1 MRSTPRYHM
10 ALITVV
16 IPYHKAHAELV
27 KQAVASCL
35 YQTFNDIEVI
45 VVNDSPDEEV
55 RFADKRVYTVN
66 SNWISRP
73 NCNRA
78 AIARNH
84 GTQFVETEY
93 VVYLDADD
101 YLLPRA
107 LETLLRGHVT
117 HNKSYTYSS
126 HYNGMHHMRPPE
138 YNQRTYELFN
148 IHPITC
154 LLPTSIVNEVDGF
167 DEDAPGWEDWTL
179 FLRLAIKGYCG
190 EFYRGPVFVYRDE
203 HSINHVVDVHGG
215 QELMDKVLEPYRK
228 NGAIQM
234 AACCGGGDK
243 ISARRVVSAMTPVGA
258 DDSGLITLEYVGDM
272 QGTATWRHPSSGRI
286 YRAGRNPAN
295 RIIRVA
301 PEDAAWLEQFKFR
314 RVVAEQPLVPAPVAA
329 AVVLNEQPEP
339 TSEPESVGGMQ
350 IIDILTDK
358 EVDAMMGKK
367 QRGRTK
373 QS

>member
-35 YQTFNDIEVI
+35 YQTFNDIHVV
-45 VVNDSPDEEV
+45 VVNDSDLVNHQFVDTRV
-55 RFADKRVYTVN
+55 RVIN
-66 SNWISRP
+66 SYHLHKSK
-73 NCNRA
+73 NRA
-78 AIARNH
+78 AVARNF
-84 GTQFVETEY
+84 GTQYVTSEY

-117 HNKSYTYSS
+117 HDRSYTYSS
-126 HYNGMHHMRPPE
+126 HYNGTHHMRPPE

-154 LLPTSIVNEVDGF
+154 LLPTVLVNAVGGF

-190 EFYRGPVFVYRDE
+190 QFYRGPIFVYRDE
-203 HSINHVVDVHGG
+203 HSINHVVDVQGG
-215 QELMDKVLEPYRK
+215 QALHDKVLESYRK
-228 NGAIQM
+228 NGAISM

-243 ISARRVVSAMTPVGA
+243 TSARRVVSAMTPIGA
-258 DDSGLITLEYVGDM
+258 DDSGLVTLEYIGDM
-272 QGTATWRHPSSGRI
+272 QGTATWRHPTSGRV

-301 PEDAAWLEQFKFR
+301 PEDVAWLERFKFR

-329 AVVLNEQPEP
+329 AVVLNEE
-339 TSEPESVGGMQ
+339 SAPESESISGMQ

-367 QRGRTK
+367 QRGRPK